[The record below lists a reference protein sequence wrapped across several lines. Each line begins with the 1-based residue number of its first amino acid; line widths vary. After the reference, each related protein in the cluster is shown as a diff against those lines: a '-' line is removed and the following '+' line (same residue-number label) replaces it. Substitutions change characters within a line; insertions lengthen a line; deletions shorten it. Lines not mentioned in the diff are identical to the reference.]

1 MQNCSET
8 GVAWKWIKK
17 SFAHW
22 SLYMINWSRSAFA
35 QWWRWWRSALPLSH
49 FYDDHDHGLY
59 EDDGVEQLLHDDD
72 QHGQRLR
79 DDGNGGEKLV
89 VSRSKIPWE
98 PVSILYSPP
107 PFIVM
112 VMILVMVN
120 TIISTTTTVNTILL
134 LIIITIITIAN
145 IGILDVILITTIIE
159 YKLRLKMTHKRYHSS
174 KNTNLSLTSQLQSV
188 WK

>member
-1 MQNCSET
+1 M
-8 GVAWKWIKK
+8 
-17 SFAHW
+17 
-22 SLYMINWSRSAFA
+22 MIMIMVC
-35 QWWRWWRSALPLSH
+35 
-49 FYDDHDHGLY
+49 
-59 EDDGVEQLLHDDD
+59 EDDGVDQHLQDDD
-72 QHGQRLR
+72 QHGQHLR

-112 VMILVMVN
+112 VMILVVVN

-174 KNTNLSLTSQLQSV
+174 KNTNLSLISQLQSV
-188 WK
+188 